1 MKRAFQLIYTSDIHG
16 KLFPLDYGTG
26 KKKDCGLL
34 SMASRIKRD
43 GNTLVLDGGDNLQ
56 GSPLLQYFLEHRKD
70 FSFHPLAEA
79 FGAMGLQYFT
89 IGNHDFNFG
98 YEVLRDY
105 LQSMR
110 ARCLCANL
118 SDLRGE
124 LPLRRIA
131 VHRLE
136 NGLTIGLCG
145 IVTDYVN
152 VWESPEHL
160 SGLKITDALTAAKRC
175 YEELRGKCDISIC
188 IYHGGYEE
196 ELSSGR
202 KLTDSRENIACEIA
216 RECGFD
222 ILLTGHQHVAV
233 EGRRLFRSFTAQ
245 PPANAE
251 RYLLFEGE
259 LETGRGERHL
269 SLSGKLLPSGNV
281 PSEATAKKLSALEER
296 TERWLEQPIGRLSVR
311 LGPEEKLKTARY
323 GSRIAA
329 LINAVQLAESGA
341 DFSCTGLSNEEA
353 FLGPEISIRDIYRIY
368 PFSNSMVVKEVD
380 RKSLKE
386 ALERCASYF
395 TLDEEGQPAISGEFL
410 EPKIEHYNYDFYAG
424 LDYAFDLRRPIGE
437 RVAWLRRLSGEEL
450 SEDRSYRLVM
460 SNYRASGTG
469 GYGMLAACRTLS
481 ESQDNT
487 QDLLIAAIR
496 RREELSPPDNFRF
509 RLLF

>member
-124 LPLRRIA
+124 LPLRRTA
-131 VHRLE
+131 FHRLE
-136 NGLTIGLCG
+136 NGLAIGLCG

-175 YEELRGKCDISIC
+175 YEELRGNCDISIC
-188 IYHGGYEE
+188 IYHGGMRR
-196 ELSSGR
+196 SFRAGG
-202 KLTDSRENIACEIA
+202 DSRIPGKISPA
-216 RECGFD
+216 RSRGNAALTSSSRGISIWRWRGGGSSEALRHSPPPMRSAISSLRGSLRQVGGRD
-222 ILLTGHQHVAV
+222 I
-233 EGRRLFRSFTAQ
+233 
-245 PPANAE
+245 
-251 RYLLFEGE
+251 
-259 LETGRGERHL
+259 

-281 PSEATAKKLSALEER
+281 PSEEAAKKLSALEER
-296 TERWLEQPIGRLSVR
+296 TECWLEQPIGRLSER
-311 LGPEEKLKTARY
+311 IGPEEKLRAARY

-395 TLDEEGQPAISGEFL
+395 TLDEEGKPAISREFL

-424 LDYAFDLRRPIGE
+424 LDYAFDLRHPIGE

-496 RREELSPPDNFRF
+496 RRAELSPPDNFRF